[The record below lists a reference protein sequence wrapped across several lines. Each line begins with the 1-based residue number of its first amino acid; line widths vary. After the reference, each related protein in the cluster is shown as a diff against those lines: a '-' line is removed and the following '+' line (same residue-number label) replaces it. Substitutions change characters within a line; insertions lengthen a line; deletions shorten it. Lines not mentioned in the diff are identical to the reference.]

1 MIDFFIVDNEII
13 VVEKIFGLCDDTD
26 GSKKRPAYVAL
37 DDKNKWIAE
46 VINDN
51 SKEISFYPL
60 DCCVRWNLVN
70 GEPAKVCDAMLSYN
84 EQKNII
90 FIELKDRNPKHKQW
104 RIRAEEQLKSTIE
117 CYKTSYPKSSAHV
130 KAYVSNKQLLFEEG
144 NEEYM
149 ERFKEETGI
158 TLRYSRKINII

>member
-1 MIDFFIVDNEII
+1 MIDFFIEENEII
-13 VVEKIFGLCDDTD
+13 ISEKIFGLCDDTN
-26 GSKKRPAYVAL
+26 GSITQPAYVDL
-37 DDKNKWIAE
+37 KDKNTWIAE

-51 SKEISFYPL
+51 IKEISFYPL
-60 DCCVRWNLVN
+60 DCCVKWNLPN

-104 RIRAEEQLKSTIE
+104 RIRAEEQLKSTIG
-117 CYKTSYPKSSAHV
+117 CYRTSYPANSAQL
-130 KAYVSNKQLLFEEG
+130 KAYVSNKQLLFDEG

-149 ERFKEETGI
+149 ERFKKETGI